1 MKKIRFKVVVFKVIS
16 RIRCHWA
23 DHYKR
28 YATILISMLLLF
40 TELFTSLAPLQRC
53 VGFWVANMPE
63 FELSAIVGKRG
74 AERFQNLDDV
84 MKSYIQPNTIYDT
97 NGEVIARMDSPDNIP
112 YFLQNYLVIL
122 ENNRFYDTYV
132 VDWTGVIRAMIT
144 DIVHGDFV
152 QGASGIIQQ
161 FSRGIILQNDR
172 KFWLRKMKEVLISY
186 GLSYKYSHQKLLHYY
201 MSSVFLGS
209 FNSPPIQIRGLKR
222 GADEL
227 FGQDITKITKPQG
240 LALITLISSPNT
252 YLKNKTAFQ
261 IRYNHLAYSL
271 RNRKIISEDEYQRII
286 NNIPIIDTTKVK
298 LRAAKIA
305 YRKQIVDQLN
315 SLDNNSPLIQ
325 TTIDLNVVESA
336 HKTLTKAVGDFTK
349 ETGIRDL
356 DGFMIV
362 ARNDSLL
369 AIIGSAQTGDGYM
382 NNSDIRSAWRPGSL
396 VKPLIYSEFI
406 SEGGNIYQ
414 KLPAGG
420 PKTFKVSDGI
430 WTVKNY
436 SNRDNDPHDQK
447 AINALARSNNVAA
460 AYLAVNY
467 GDSLQKRLHK
477 AGADSTFSHHPAT
490 FIGAD
495 APKPLDL
502 FRLLQTYVPPYGKI
516 PDHFIEIKNDTSH
529 YVTLFDT
536 GVARETAYC
545 LENALRD
552 SRGTLHF
559 TEGLYNWNDTEFLGK
574 TGTAQQSTSAGLFVV
589 RPGGVSVLMGVF
601 SRSGKSL
608 RYLNG
613 GAIQG
618 ASLAPYMQH
627 FFKTASINGRINGR
641 FDFRRDEFHAK
652 KDHIVKKLKSWFD
665 KIKAIF

>member
-1 MKKIRFKVVVFKVIS
+1 MS
-16 RIRCHWA
+16 
-23 DHYKR
+23 
-28 YATILISMLLLF
+28 LLF
-40 TELFTSLAPLQRC
+40 VELFTSMSPLQRC
-53 VGFWVANMPE
+53 IGFWVANMPE
-63 FELSAIVGKRG
+63 FELSAIVGKKG
-74 AERFQNLDDV
+74 AERFQKLDEV

-97 NGEVIARMDSPDNIP
+97 NGRVIARMDSPGNIP
-112 YFLQNYLVIL
+112 YFLQKYLVEL
-122 ENNRFYDTYV
+122 ENSRFYDTYV
-132 VDWTGVIRAMIT
+132 VDWTGVFRAILT
-144 DIVHGDFV
+144 DIGHGEFV

-172 KFWLRKMKEVLISY
+172 KFWERKMREVLISY
-186 GLSYKYSHQKLLHYY
+186 GLSYRYSHRKLLHLYI
-201 MSSVFLGS
+201 SSVFLGS

-222 GADEL
+222 GAYEI
-227 FGQDITKITKPQG
+227 FGKNITKISKPEG

-261 IRYNHLAYSL
+261 IRYKHLAYSL
-271 RNRKIISEDEYQRII
+271 RNRKLISEDEYHHLI
-286 NNIPIIDTTKVK
+286 NNIPAIDTTKVK
-298 LRAAKIA
+298 LRSAKVA

-315 SLDNNSPLIQ
+315 SLDYNSPLIQ
-325 TTIDLNVVESA
+325 STIDLGVVDA
-336 HKTLTKAVGDFTK
+336 ARNTLTEAVGDFTK

-369 AIIGSAQTGDGYM
+369 AIIGSVQTGDRYM
-382 NNSDIRSAWRPGSL
+382 NNSNIRSAWRPGSL

-414 KLPAGG
+414 KLPASG
-420 PKTFKVSDGI
+420 PRTFKIADGI

-436 SNRDNDPHDQK
+436 SKRDNDPHDQK

-467 GDSLQKRLHK
+467 GDSLQKRLQR

-495 APKPLDL
+495 APKPLNL

-516 PDHFIEIKNDTSH
+516 PGHFIELKNDTSH
-529 YVTLFDT
+529 FIPLFDP

-545 LENALRD
+545 LGNALRD
-552 SRGTLHF
+552 SKGTLHF
-559 TEGLYNWNDTEFLGK
+559 TEGLYNWNDAEFLGK

-589 RPGGVSVLMGVF
+589 RPGGISVLMGIF

-608 RYLNG
+608 RYSTG

-618 ASLAPYMQH
+618 ASLASYMQH
-627 FFKTASINGRINGR
+627 FFEAPSIKSRIHGR

-652 KDHIVKKLKSWFD
+652 KNHFVKKLKNWFD